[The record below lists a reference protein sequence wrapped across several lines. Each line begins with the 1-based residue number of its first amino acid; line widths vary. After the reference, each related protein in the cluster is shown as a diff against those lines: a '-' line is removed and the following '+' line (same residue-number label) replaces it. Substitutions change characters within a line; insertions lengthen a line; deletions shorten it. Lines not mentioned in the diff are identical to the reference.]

1 MSNPIQYDGRTV
13 RLLSVSPKL
22 AQTWLDS
29 VNTRNRSINP
39 RRVDEHA
46 RAMAAGTWVIS
57 NDAIAFDNEGQLIN
71 GQHRLSAIVKSNTT
85 QMFVVIEGADPED
98 QNIMDSGM
106 ARRAGQQLHIAG
118 WKNGSTVA
126 AISRVLLRWNTGS
139 MLTGYRPTI
148 QEIALFAAAWPTRLE
163 VSTEHA
169 MRVCRR
175 IELTRALVGALAFT
189 AYGLA
194 AAEPERLTVEQV
206 AEFFQLLETGANMP
220 ADHPVM
226 VLRDR
231 ATRYRRERIKQSEAA
246 QLYDLVRTWNAYRKG
261 ERYGKLQQPP
271 NGVITPKHLTM
282 N

>member
-1 MSNPIQYDGRTV
+1 MSNPLHYNGRTV
-13 RLLSVSPKL
+13 RLLTVNPKL
-22 AQTWLDS
+22 AQTWLDT
-29 VNTRNRSINP
+29 VNTRNRTINP

-46 RAMAAGTWVIS
+46 RAMMAGAWVLS
-57 NDAIAFDNEGQLIN
+57 NDAITFDTDGKLLN
-71 GQHRLSAIVKSNTT
+71 GQHRLSAVVKSNTK
-85 QMFVVIEGADPED
+85 QVFVVVEGADPED

-126 AISRVLLRWNTGS
+126 AIARVLLRWNTGS
-139 MLTGYRPTI
+139 MLTAYRPTI
-148 QEIALFAAAWPTRLE
+148 QEIAIFAGTWPTRLE
-163 VSTEHA
+163 VATEHA

-175 IELTRALVGALAFT
+175 IELNRALVGALAFT

-194 AAEPERLTVEQV
+194 ASEPERLTVEQV

-231 ATRYRRERIKQSEAA
+231 ATRYRRERIKQPEAA
-246 QLYDLVRTWNAYRKG
+246 QLYDLVRTWNAY
-261 ERYGKLQQPP
+261 
-271 NGVITPKHLTM
+271 
-282 N
+282 

>member
-1 MSNPIQYDGRTV
+1 MSNPLHYNGRTV
-13 RLLSVSPKL
+13 RLLNVNPKL

-46 RAMAAGTWVIS
+46 RAMVAGTWVIS
-57 NDAIAFDNEGQLIN
+57 NDAITFDNEGQLIN
-71 GQHRLSAIVKSNTT
+71 GQHRLSAIVKSKTS
-85 QMFVVIEGADPED
+85 QVFVVIEGAEPED
-98 QNIMDSGM
+98 QNIMDAGM
-106 ARRAGQQLHIAG
+106 PRRAGQQLHIAG

-126 AISRVLLRWNTGS
+126 AIARVLLRWNTGS

-163 VSTEHA
+163 VATEHA

-175 IELTRALVGALAFT
+175 VELTRSLVGALAFT
-189 AYGLA
+189 GYGLA
-194 AAEPERLTVEQV
+194 AAEPERLTVDTV
-206 AEFFQLLETGANMP
+206 AEFFSLLETGANMP

-231 ATRYRRERIKQSEAA
+231 ATRYRRERIKQSESA

-261 ERYGKLQQPP
+261 ERLLKLQLPA

-282 N
+282 D